1 MPLLVRSLGEKL
13 REVERECEA
22 LRARVAELET
32 RLGCATRFMW
42 THKGTEDIVTRL
54 THERDE
60 FLQNRCDHSFSKWSQ
75 AISECGTLRA
85 RVAEQDV
92 REKRAEEYAIK
103 LFRERDSW
111 QKRAEEAEQEVE
123 RLKIWM
129 RDE

>member
-1 MPLLVRSLGEKL
+1 MSRTHAVCPQCGDLLGIYDEEHSSFTCEKCPK
-13 REVERECEA
+13 E
-22 LRARVAELET
+22 
-32 RLGCATRFMW
+32 
-42 THKGTEDIVTRL
+42 TEDIVTRL